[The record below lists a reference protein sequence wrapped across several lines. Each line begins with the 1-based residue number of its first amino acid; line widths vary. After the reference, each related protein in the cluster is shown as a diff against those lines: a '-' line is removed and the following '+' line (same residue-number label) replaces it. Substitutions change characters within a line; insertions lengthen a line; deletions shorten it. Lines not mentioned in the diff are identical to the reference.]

1 MKSLDQ
7 IKAEIEKAESAWKL
21 TIGDAKKAYWEK
33 CQELYEEKDRIK
45 LYLKN
50 LN

>member
-33 CQELYEEKDRIK
+33 CQDLYEEKDDIEK
-45 LYLKN
+45 ALKN